1 MVPSVGI
8 HGWILVAG
16 AAEGLGVD
24 VPAAVAPEVPAAA
37 VGAEMD
43 GAAVAEHDGTF
54 LPADL
59 AEFFAVR
66 DDHGERFS
74 SSVKFSSLIY
84 MMRDEKASPLPGMG
98 LQEHVKGGVLKHA
111 SRKSFTASHRG
122 SPEKITDP

>member
-1 MVPSVGI
+1 
-8 HGWILVAG
+8 
-16 AAEGLGVD
+16 
-24 VPAAVAPEVPAAA
+24 
-37 VGAEMD
+37 MD

-84 MMRDEKASPLPGMG
+84 MMSDEKASPLPRSAR
-98 LQEHVKGGVLKHA
+98 QEQVKRGALKHA
-111 SRKSFTASHRG
+111 SQKDFTASSCG